1 MNRIRLLPALAVI
14 VAVLAGCGSSGKS
27 TTTTTTSASN
37 AASSSP
43 ASSGGGSAGPY
54 GGGGGAY
61 GGAAASTTSTTG
73 SSATGTV
80 QITAK
85 QSRLGAI
92 LATGP
97 NHLTVYMFEADKA
110 GTSACSGACATAWPP
125 VTGKAQAGTGV
136 SASQLGQITRSDG
149 TKQVTYNGHP
159 LYLFVEDKTPADTNG
174 QGVNAFGAEWFVLS
188 PSGHT
193 VGAS

>member
-1 MNRIRLLPALAVI
+1 MKRIGLLPALAVI
-14 VAVLAGCGSSGKS
+14 VAALAGCGSSNSG
-27 TTTTTTSASN
+27 TTTTGASN
-37 AASSSP
+37 AASTST
-43 ASSGGGSAGPY
+43 ASSGGGGAGPY

-61 GGAAASTTSTTG
+61 GSAAASTTS
-73 SSATGTV
+73 SSASGTV

-85 QSRLGAI
+85 QSKLGTI

-97 NHLTVYMFEADKA
+97 NHLTVYMFEADKG

-125 VTGKAQAGTGV
+125 VIGHAQAGTGV
-136 SASQLGQITRSDG
+136 SASQLGHITRSDG
-149 TKQVTYNGHP
+149 TTQVTYNGHP

-174 QGVNAFGAEWFVLS
+174 QGVNAFGAKWFVLS
-188 PSGHT
+188 PSGNT

>member
-1 MNRIRLLPALAVI
+1 MNRISLIPALAVI
-14 VAVLAGCGSSGKS
+14 VAVLAGCGSSNNGG
-27 TTTTTTSASN
+27 TTTTNASN
-37 AASSSP
+37 AASTSSG
-43 ASSGGGSAGPY
+43 SSGGGSAGPY
-54 GGGGGAY
+54 GGGGGGY
-61 GGAAASTTSTTG
+61 GSAAARTTSTTS
-73 SSATGTV
+73 SSASGTV

-97 NHLTVYMFEADKA
+97 NHLTVYMFEADKG

-125 VTGKAQAGTGV
+125 VTGQAQAGTGV
-136 SASQLGQITRSDG
+136 SSSQLGQITRSDG

-159 LYLFVEDKTPADTNG
+159 LYLFVEDRTPADTNG
-174 QGVNAFGAEWFVLS
+174 QGVNAFGAKWFVLS
-188 PSGHT
+188 PSGNT